1 MQDTVNENQ
10 QVSLQRE
17 NYQVTWR
24 DTVREKYLATWRDA
38 GRENYLVTWP
48 DTLRENYLVTWPDCP
63 NNTSNSA
70 TPHFYYSNTIGET
83 HLTE

>member
-48 DTLRENYLVTWPDCP
+48 DCP